1 MKRLPP
7 EKRNNL
13 ILVVVVTLALIG
25 LVYFLLIGPQN
36 DQNRELATKTSS
48 SLANLLTMQKAL

>member
-7 EKRNNL
+7 DKRNKL
-13 ILVVVVTLALIG
+13 ILVVVATLTLIG

-36 DQNRELATKTSS
+36 DQNRNLATKTNGE
-48 SLANLLTMQKAL
+48 LANLLTMQ